1 MQASERHGRPVFAP
15 SPTRHPRAD
24 SVGVDD
30 QPSQQ
35 GRADGVDLRG
45 PVLLRTKLRPPPVR
59 AGLIPRARL
68 DKLLE
73 AGSKGRLCLLDAP
86 AGSGKTT
93 LLAQWCLTDQ
103 ASRRVAW
110 VSLDE
115 NDDDP
120 VRFWVYIIEAFR
132 VLQPSFGDAPLGLL
146 QGAGSADVL
155 TQVVLPQLL
164 NELATGDAEL
174 VLLLDDYHLISS
186 STCHQTLGFFIDRL
200 PANVHVVLSTRVDP
214 PLPLA
219 RLRASGELTELRIAD
234 LGFTDTE
241 AASLFQDAMGLDL
254 TPQAVRRLWERT
266 EGWAAGL
273 ILAGLSLRGRA
284 NPEPF
289 IASFEAGH
297 RHVVDYLG
305 SEVLASQPE
314 PLRTFMVRTS
324 MLQRLSA
331 PLCDAVLEADD
342 SARVLAELEQAN
354 LFLIALDD
362 HRQWY
367 RYHHLFGQLL
377 GLELAEQEP
386 ELVPALHR
394 RAAAWYRDAGD
405 VEAAIHHATAAG
417 EFAEAGALIAR
428 HWLSYARRGQIA
440 TVQRWLD
447 RFPNDVITASPPMAL
462 LAAWVGGLCSGS
474 LHELERWLAAA
485 EASDYQGTL
494 PPGMPSVPFAAA
506 MVRAM
511 NTFDHVGRSLRAAR
525 RALEAGGPRA
535 SESYWMAATA
545 LGRSLYLSGQAA
557 EARVVLEDVVSHAP
571 APDRQPFV
579 VVNALA
585 LLSLLEGED
594 GDDGRAMA
602 LARQAMDVAEAQGVR
617 YDPMTGVAYI
627 ALAQSAARRG
637 GLAEAEQL
645 LDQALQVLGNDSY
658 QVQYGQA
665 VVEVAGVRHARGDAD
680 GARAALDE
688 ARRLI
693 TTFADPGMLGS
704 LLDRTERALERPSSR
719 RRPSAIEAL
728 TDRELVVL
736 RLLATTLSQPEIA
749 QELYVSVNTVRTHI
763 QGIYRKLGVASRRE
777 AIAAAREQELLPDPV
792 APPHAATEPTR
803 DR

>member
-1 MQASERHGRPVFAP
+1 MQARERHERPVFAP
-15 SPTRHPRAD
+15 SPAKHPRAD

-30 QPSQQ
+30 QHSQQ

-59 AGLIPRARL
+59 DGLIARPRL
-68 DKLLE
+68 DGLLE
-73 AGSKGRLCLLDAP
+73 AGARGRLCLIDAP

-115 NDDDP
+115 SDDDP
-120 VRFWVYIIEAFR
+120 VRFWVYVVEAIR
-132 VLQPSFGDAPLGLL
+132 VVEPGFGEAQLDQL
-146 QGAGSADVL
+146 QGSGSADVL

-164 NELATGDAEL
+164 NELATRDSEL
-174 VLLLDDYHLISS
+174 LLLLDDYHLISN
-186 STCHQTLGFFIDRL
+186 STCHNTLEFFIDHL
-200 PANVHVVLSTRVDP
+200 PANVHVLLSTRVDP

-219 RLRASGELTELRIAD
+219 RLRASGELAELRIAD

-241 AASLFQDAMGLDL
+241 AASLFQDAMRLDL
-254 TPQAVRRLWERT
+254 TSQAVQRLWERT

-273 ILAGLSLRGRA
+273 VLAGLSLQGRA
-284 NPEPF
+284 DPEPF

-324 MLQRLSA
+324 ILQRLSA
-331 PLCDAVLEADD
+331 PLCDAVLDAED
-342 SARVLAELEQAN
+342 SGELLAELEQAN

-377 GLELAEQEP
+377 GLELADQEL

-405 VEAAIHHATAAG
+405 VESAIHHATAAG

-428 HWLSYARRGQIA
+428 NWLSYAWRGRIA

-447 RFPNDVITASPPMAL
+447 GLPDAFITANPPTAV
-462 LAAWVGGLCSGS
+462 LAAWVGGLCNHSMP
-474 LHELERWLAAA
+474 ELERWLASA
-485 EASDYQGTL
+485 EASDYQGPL
-494 PPGMPSVPFAAA
+494 PPEMPSIPFAAA

-511 NTFDHVGRSLRAAR
+511 NTFDHAGRSLRAAR
-525 RALEAGGPRA
+525 RAVDAANPRP
-535 SESYWMAATA
+535 SESFWMGAAA

-557 EARVVLEDVVSHAP
+557 DAEVVLGDVASHAP
-571 APDRQPFV
+571 APDQQPFV
-579 VVNALA
+579 VINTFA
-585 LLSLLEGED
+585 LLSLLASEG

-627 ALAQSAARRG
+627 ALARSTARRG
-637 GLAEAEQL
+637 GLAEAEHL
-645 LDQALQVLGNDSY
+645 LDQALQVLGNESY
-658 QVQYGQA
+658 MVQYAQA
-665 VVEVAGVRHARGDAD
+665 MVELAGVRHARGDSD
-680 GARAALDE
+680 GARAAIDE

-693 TTFADPGMLGS
+693 TSFADPGMLGS
-704 LLDRTERALERPSSR
+704 LLDRTERALGRPSSR

-728 TDRELVVL
+728 TDREVVVL
-736 RLLATTLSQPEIA
+736 RLLETTLSQPEIA
-749 QELYVSVNTVRTHI
+749 NELYVSVNTVRTHI
-763 QGIYRKLGVASRRE
+763 QGIYRKLGVASRQE
-777 AIAAAREQELLPDPV
+777 AIAIAREHRLLHPSGS
-792 APPHAATEPTR
+792 E
-803 DR
+803 

>member
-1 MQASERHGRPVFAP
+1 MGTRSSLQPPA
-15 SPTRHPRAD
+15 RHPRAEP
-24 SVGVDD
+24 VGVDD
-30 QPSQQ
+30 RHSQQ
-35 GRADGVDLRG
+35 RRAGEVGLHE

-68 DKLLE
+68 DALLE
-73 AGSKGRLCLLDAP
+73 AGTRGKLCLIDAP

-93 LLAQWCLTDQ
+93 LLARWCLADG

-115 NDDDP
+115 GDDA
-120 VRFWVYIIEAFR
+120 VWFWVYVVEAFR
-132 VLQPSFGDAPLGLL
+132 VVEPGFGEVPLGLL
-146 QGAGSADVL
+146 QGSGSAEAL

-164 NELATGDAEL
+164 NELATSGDD
-174 VLLLDDYHLISS
+174 LLLMLDDYHLISS
-186 STCHQTLGFFIDRL
+186 STCHNTLQFFIDHL

-219 RLRASGELTELRIAD
+219 RLRASGELAELRIAD

-241 AASLFQDAMGLDL
+241 AASLFQDALGLDL
-254 TPQAVRRLWERT
+254 TSQAVQRLWERT

-273 ILAGLSLRGRA
+273 VLAGLSLRGRA
-284 NPEPF
+284 DPEPF
-289 IASFEAGH
+289 IATFEAGH

-324 MLQRLSA
+324 ILQRLSA
-331 PLCDAVLEADD
+331 PLCDAVLEAED
-342 SARVLAELEQAN
+342 SGELLAELEQAN
-354 LFLIALDD
+354 LFMIALDD

-377 GLELAEQEP
+377 SLELAEQEP

-394 RAAAWYRDAGD
+394 RAAGWYQDAGD

-417 EFAEAGALIAR
+417 EFAQAGVLITR
-428 HWLSYARRGQIA
+428 NWLSYARRGRIA
-440 TVQRWLD
+440 TVHRWLD
-447 RFPNDVITASPPMAL
+447 GLPDAFITANPPIAL
-462 LAAWVGGLCSGS
+462 LAAWVGGLCNMSM
-474 LHELERWLAAA
+474 HEVERWLASA
-485 EASDYQGTL
+485 EASDYQGPL
-494 PPGMPSVPFAAA
+494 PPGMPTVPFAAA

-525 RALEAGGPRA
+525 RAVDAADPRP
-535 SESYWMAATA
+535 SESFWMGAAA

-557 EARVVLEDVVSHAP
+557 EARAVLGDLASHAP
-571 APDRQPFV
+571 APDQQPFV
-579 VVNALA
+579 VINALA

-627 ALAQSAARRG
+627 ALARSAARRG

-645 LDQALQVLGNDSY
+645 LDQGLQVLRNNSFM
-658 QVQYGQA
+658 VQYAQA
-665 VVEVAGVRHARGDAD
+665 MVELAGVRHARGDTD
-680 GARAALDE
+680 GARAALEE

-693 TTFADPGMLGS
+693 TAFADPGMLGS
-704 LLDRTERALERPSSR
+704 LLDRTERALGRPSSR

-763 QGIYRKLGVASRRE
+763 QGIYRKLGVASRKE
-777 AIAAAREQELLPDPV
+777 AIAAARAQHLLPDS
-792 APPHAATEPTR
+792 AALPHPATEPTR
-803 DR
+803 GR